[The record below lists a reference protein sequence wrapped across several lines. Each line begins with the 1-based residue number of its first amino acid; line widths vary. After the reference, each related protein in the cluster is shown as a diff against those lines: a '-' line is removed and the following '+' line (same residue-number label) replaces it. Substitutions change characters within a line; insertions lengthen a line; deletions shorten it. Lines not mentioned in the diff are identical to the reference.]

1 MALRIWA
8 CGLWAAFA
16 LACAAGKSATDKAK
30 EIQIN
35 DSGVGVTSG
44 TPVVVSEGIAY
55 QNQSLP
61 QDFSL
66 SMPVLASGTGNTI
79 DLGRCYMDFAPSA
92 TGLDAHT
99 RRLCGLQFTQVQL
112 ELRALFLDL
121 ALSDIRAFCHN
132 KLDGCDLSAQ
142 EFTITVS
149 EPVMRRVQKL
159 FSFYQYTG
167 LEGYFQY
174 NGYEIRNGAKIPFRI
189 DNYTEATGCKYDY
202 RAVIRT
208 RVIGTCNG
216 QAQVRENAG
225 DVVILWDKSRHN
237 IVMDFRT
244 SVELF
249 GFQINLRRT
258 YDYSD
263 RDTGVRYTSSVNYWQ
278 ADNTLVNGNSLVAE
292 PCSNANDGCTKFRH
306 LASEY
311 IGNDTDKN
319 GLTSA
324 EAFYDALRF
333 SEGIVDANGGIIDTY
348 QNIAGSRNRDRIVFR
363 GTTNTD
369 FMYQSAAGQPLALV
383 YGDAAAAAQ
392 NSYVQ
397 HFGAAPRLGVTMLA
411 NLFSPVGLESRS
423 LNWLAQSDAREVT
436 QVGGFAVAGSSDAMS
451 LRWGSGIYNSGAFSF
466 AGTQSYSPAAT
477 TGETPHPLF

>member
-1 MALRIWA
+1 MAAVLLGA
-8 CGLWAAFA
+8 CSGQNGL
-16 LACAAGKSATDKAK
+16 TDKAK

-35 DSGVGVTSG
+35 DSGVGVTGG

-66 SMPVLASGTGNTI
+66 SMPVLAATSNNTI
-79 DLGRCYMDFAPSA
+79 DLGRCYMDYAPTA

-121 ALSDIRAFCHN
+121 ALPDIRAYCHN
-132 KLDGCDLSAQ
+132 KLNGCDLSSQ

-208 RVIGTCNG
+208 RVIGTYAG

-225 DVVILWDKSRHN
+225 DVVILWDRQRHN

-263 RDTGVRYTSSVNYWQ
+263 RETGVRYTSSVNYWTSSGE
-278 ADNTLVNGNSLVAE
+278 DNTLVNGNAMVAE
-292 PCSNANDGCTKFRH
+292 PCSSANDGCTKFRH

-324 EAFYDALRF
+324 EAFYDSLRF
-333 SEGIVDANGGIIDTY
+333 SEGVVDANGGIIDTY
-348 QNIAGSRNRDRIVFR
+348 QNIGGTRNRDRIVFR
-363 GTTNTD
+363 GTTTTD
-369 FMYQSAAGQPLALV
+369 FVFQAAAGQPLALV
-383 YGDAAAAAQ
+383 YGDANAAAQ
-392 NSYVQ
+392 NGYLQ
-397 HFGAAPRLGVTMLA
+397 RFGAAPRLGVTMLA
-411 NLFSPVGLESRS
+411 NLYTTAGLDARS
-423 LNWLAQSDAREVT
+423 LNWLATSDAREVT
-436 QVGGFAVAGSSDAMS
+436 QIGGFAVSGSSDAML
-451 LRWGSGIYNSGAFSF
+451 LRWGSGIYNLGTFSF
-466 AGTQSYSPAAT
+466 SGTQSYSPAAT
-477 TGETPHPLF
+477 SGETPHPLF